1 MAKAPNYRFE
11 KRQKELSRK
20 AKQDRKL
27 QRRVEPDTAEGA
39 EGITADDTAPGGE
52 SEEN

>member
-20 AKQDRKL
+20 AKQDRKQ
-27 QRRVEPDTAEGA
+27 QRRVESDAAETGDGTA
-39 EGITADDTAPGGE
+39 ADDVAAGE
-52 SEEN
+52 ETENK

>member
-20 AKQDRKL
+20 AKQDRKQ
-27 QRRVEPDTAEGA
+27 QRRVEDAAEA
-39 EGITADDTAPGGE
+39 GGDAAT
-52 SEEN
+52 EETVATEEIEKN